1 MRSQSEV
8 DAKPHACEARA
19 SRGPA
24 WAPGGGLA
32 GADVLAAA
40 LLVVGA
46 CMLYALTACRSIFW
60 DDSAELAVVFPLLDI
75 AHPTGYPLITLIGK
89 LFTLIPIGAIGF
101 RANLVAALAGAA
113 VVGLFYLLV
122 REMGLG
128 RSAAGIG
135 AILLAVSR
143 ELWDQSTAAEVY
155 SLHAALTAAVLLAAL
170 RYLRTRSRAALVS
183 TAALVGL
190 SFANHLTSIWTI
202 PALVWLGVAG
212 SRTVPARRDIA
223 ISLGALAT
231 ALSLYLYLPVRS
243 SQGVLFNDG
252 EPATPSSFMLHV
264 TGSQF
269 RYRMFVESEKPTAR
283 EALDFARLMSR
294 QWTPWLLP
302 LAGLGLY
309 AMGRRNRLHLGA
321 FAALAAANLVF
332 DLNYHIP
339 DKTGYFLPVWL
350 ALAVWIAESIQ
361 WVMDRCETRKRWQA
375 AAGIVL
381 LAGVLQSAH
390 TNRAVADKS
399 ANRSLADYTD
409 EILRRLP
416 SNSLLI
422 VDDLSLMWSASY
434 AQLIEHRYGDRI
446 VVSDYLLC
454 LPWYVHHLRR
464 RYPGLELSGRVDEL
478 LAERVYEVERARGR
492 QIGEISARYSERIA
506 GSIIE
511 SSLTRRRV
519 FYCFRD
525 TKDRDTWNGLR
536 LVDRGLCYE
545 VLSRESVPE
554 AEVWDI
560 NYPDPSRYR
569 KAAILE
575 TNWKHVA
582 SIFATSCN
590 RAGIA
595 LIKTGRAPEAAS
607 ALKRAAEYDSEYA
620 QAYLN
625 LGVLY
630 HQYLPDRVKR
640 DQSWRRF
647 LELAPSD
654 PQADGVRKE
663 MGQ

>member
-1 MRSQSEV
+1 MSSQSEV
-8 DAKPHACEARA
+8 DAKRH
-19 SRGPA
+19 
-24 WAPGGGLA
+24 A
-32 GADVLAAA
+32 GADVLGAA
-40 LLVVGA
+40 LLAVGA
-46 CMLYALTACRSIFW
+46 FMLYALTACRSIFW

-89 LFTLIPIGAIGF
+89 LFTLVPIGAVAF
-101 RANLVAALAGAA
+101 RANLVAAVAGAA
-113 VVGLFYLLV
+113 ACGLFYLLV

-128 RSAAGIG
+128 RSAAVIG

-170 RYLRTRSRAALVS
+170 RYLRTGSRAALVS

-212 SRTVPARRDIA
+212 RRTGPASRDIA
-223 ISLGALAT
+223 IALVALAS

-269 RYRMFVESEKPTAR
+269 RYRMFVEAEKTTAR
-283 EALDFARLMSR
+283 EALDFARLMSH

-302 LAGLGLY
+302 LAGLGFY

-321 FAALAAANLVF
+321 FVALAAANLFF

-339 DKTGYFLPVWL
+339 DKTGYFLPVWMCL
-350 ALAVWIAESIQ
+350 AIWTADGIQ
-361 WVMDRCETRKRWQA
+361 WLTGRLPGHKLWRVA
-375 AAGIVL
+375 VGIVL

-390 TNRAVADKS
+390 TNRAFADKS
-399 ANRSLADYTD
+399 ANRSLAEYTD

-434 AQLIEHRYGDRI
+434 AQLIEHRYGDCI

-464 RYPGLELSGRVDEL
+464 RYPGLELSGRVDEM
-478 LAERVYEVERARGR
+478 LAERSYEVERARGR

-506 GSIIE
+506 GLTIE

-525 TKDRDTWNGLR
+525 TKDRETWNGLR

-545 VLSRESVPE
+545 VFARESGPE
-554 AEVWDI
+554 AGAWDI
-560 NYPDPSRYR
+560 AYPEPSRYR
-569 KAAILE
+569 KTAILE

-582 SIFATSCN
+582 GIFATSCN

-595 LIKTGRAPEAAS
+595 LIKAGRSREAEAA
-607 ALKRAAEYDSEYA
+607 LRRAAEYDPEYA

-630 HQYLPDRVKR
+630 HQYLPDRARR

-663 MGQ
+663 MGR